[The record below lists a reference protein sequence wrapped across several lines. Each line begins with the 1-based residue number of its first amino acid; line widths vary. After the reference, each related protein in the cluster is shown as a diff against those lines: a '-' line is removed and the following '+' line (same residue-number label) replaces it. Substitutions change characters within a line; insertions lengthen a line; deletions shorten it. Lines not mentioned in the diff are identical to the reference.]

1 MTALAVAAAILAG
14 WPAAEVAAVT
24 YTPLTANSGTIS
36 DPLSG
41 LEGWLTD
48 ALFAGVLILMLAAI
62 VALRP
67 RCAGAP
73 PSSCCRRS

>member
-48 ALFAGVLILMLAAI
+48 ALFAGVT
-62 VALRP
+62 
-67 RCAGAP
+67 
-73 PSSCCRRS
+73 